1 MGSGGVLPF
10 PMHIPRISSALFF
23 LLLASGAAALLPGAA
38 VVLAPAMTAMLAR
51 ATNAAVA
58 AIGTTAVRASLPRV
72 AAVAGV
78 AVPVVVS
85 RSVPRGVLLAA
96 GLGAG
101 VAGLSLHDAM
111 SLNNGRVSM
120 APGGFGFLM
129 DFGEPPTNAFLFVS
143 HGGYNMCPQSG
154 LNFQAVYALWR
165 PCAMEQL
172 QAESPGMNVTSG
184 VTSTVHP
191 NIPFSIS
198 GGYFSV
204 RFPSGEESHRVS
216 DGQSYV
222 QQNVLGC
229 HKPNSGSLASNPSL
243 CTTAPLFWQPA
254 SPAQVATRLAPY
266 LTGSQLEE
274 YAKDTGDA
282 GVVIAPNLAPQ
293 TTTGP
298 ATVAL
303 PQTTTTATAP
313 DGTVTTRVVTP
324 TANIT
329 YQGDNVTWNIST
341 TTTTTVAAP
350 GVAPVVTV
358 ETTGV
363 QSAPGVDPAPAPEE
377 KDTCGMPGTPR
388 CKIDEGGTVEVAVDP
403 ADPTPAA
410 DGLFDVLENP
420 PAADLAFTW
429 SFALPSVCTVMDVGL
444 FAGNMVTLDLC
455 RFQPIIHGVMSF
467 AWILMTVFI
476 CIGMVTRTLGGSS

>member
-1 MGSGGVLPF
+1 MRPTFKVLCIAVALGSAV
-10 PMHIPRISSALFF
+10 SAF
-23 LLLASGAAALLPGAA
+23 ALLPGVA

-85 RSVPRGVLLAA
+85 RTVPRGVLLAA

-111 SLNNGRVSM
+111 SLANGRVSM

-129 DFGEPPTNAFLFVS
+129 DFGEPPTLQMQFVS
-143 HGGYNMCPQSG
+143 QGGYNMCPQSG
-154 LNFQAVYALWR
+154 VSPAAAFALWR
-165 PCAMEQL
+165 PCALEQL
-172 QAESPGMNVTSG
+172 RAESVGFNVMSG
-184 VTSTVHP
+184 VVSTLHP
-191 NIPFSIS
+191 NIPNTFS
-198 GGYFSV
+198 GGHFLV
-204 RFPSGEESHRVS
+204 LWPSGEESHRVS

-222 QQNVLGC
+222 QTNVLGC

-243 CTTAPLFWQPA
+243 CTTAPLHWQPA

-282 GVVIAPNLAPQ
+282 GVVIAPALVPQ

-324 TANIT
+324 TANVT
-329 YQGDNVTWNIST
+329 YQGDTVTWNIST

-363 QSAPGVDPAPAPEE
+363 QSAPGAQPAPPTEE
-377 KDTCGMPGTPR
+377 KDTCGMPGTPQ
-388 CKIDEGGTVEVAVDP
+388 CKIDEAGTPATSPDKVAEVEPLIAPLAALVAVMP
-403 ADPTPAA
+403 ALPALSWGFTLPSSCGVIPLPA
-410 DGLFDVLENP
+410 FAPFLASVDVCPFQPMFHDVMTVVWVLGGLFGAIGIFWREQ
-420 PAADLAFTW
+420 
-429 SFALPSVCTVMDVGL
+429 
-444 FAGNMVTLDLC
+444 FAGT
-455 RFQPIIHGVMSF
+455 
-467 AWILMTVFI
+467 
-476 CIGMVTRTLGGSS
+476 